1 MKSGSPKYYQLV
13 PEKVNNL
20 LWAIEQLIDIQGY
33 DRDNLKE
40 VISLVAIHVRKDN
53 EAAPLKMNY
62 IKRLIPQGDKYLA
75 ALIDLGVIER
85 SGYYTPGQAAFRY
98 KFTEAYE
105 SKYVVLELDNQKLI
119 RRIAGVFR
127 IFRQEAAK
135 SVRGRSEQVQFLK
148 KLTIAPGFMDFIDE
162 NYSIDTEAYNRVLA
176 SAIRIL
182 NGDIFYKVDNTS
194 GRFHSNVTN
203 CPSGFRPYLRVNGEP
218 LINIDVKNCQP
229 YLSTIVLTDPLK
241 ASAFTENPAFIMVLQ
256 SLKVSHKQDVRK
268 YISLVVNGN
277 FYEYLMNEFAAS
289 GLHLDRSATKR
300 QVLRIL
306 FARNRAPKN
315 ETNRK
320 AREVFKKCFPT
331 VHRIFNKVRGT
342 AKGDKFHS
350 FKRFAILLQRME
362 SYLMLDLVVK
372 RIRRE
377 MPDVVALT
385 VHDSVMTG
393 ILTNKV
399 EEVKKII
406 IEEMTNFVGF
416 RPNVN
421 IERIIEKEERKQGIE
436 REEGERVY
444 IERGN
449 TMLQPL

>member
-1 MKSGSPKYYQLV
+1 MNAEGGKYYQLV

-40 VISLVAIHVRKDN
+40 VISLVAIHVRKDG
-53 EAAPLKMNY
+53 EAAPLKMTY
-62 IKRLIPQGDKYLA
+62 IKRLVPQGDKYLA
-75 ALIDLGVIER
+75 ALINLGVIGR
-85 SGYYTPGQAAFRY
+85 FGYYTPGQAAFRY
-98 KFTEAYE
+98 KFTKAYE

-119 RRIAGVFR
+119 RRIEGVFH

-203 CPSGFRPYLRVNGEP
+203 CPKGFRPYFRVNGEP
-218 LINIDVKNCQP
+218 LVNIDVKNCQP
-229 YLSTIVLTDPLK
+229 YLSTIILTDPIK
-241 ASAFTENPAFIMVLQ
+241 ASGFTENPAFAMVLQ

-436 REEGERVY
+436 REEEERVY

>member
-1 MKSGSPKYYQLV
+1 M
-13 PEKVNNL
+13 
-20 LWAIEQLIDIQGY
+20 
-33 DRDNLKE
+33 
-40 VISLVAIHVRKDN
+40 
-53 EAAPLKMNY
+53 
-62 IKRLIPQGDKYLA
+62 IK
-75 ALIDLGVIER
+75 
-85 SGYYTPGQAAFRY
+85 
-98 KFTEAYE
+98 
-105 SKYVVLELDNQKLI
+105 
-119 RRIAGVFR
+119 
-127 IFRQEAAK
+127 
-135 SVRGRSEQVQFLK
+135 
-148 KLTIAPGFMDFIDE
+148 
-162 NYSIDTEAYNRVLA
+162 YSIDTEAYIRVLA

-182 NGDIFYKVDNTS
+182 NGDIIYKLITPLAVSN
-194 GRFHSNVTN
+194 SNVTN

-306 FARNRAPKN
+306 FARNRAPNN